1 MIGAVEW
8 MVVSSRSFGRAAL
21 AVVVVAGLGAQ
32 TPPSRIH
39 FGFSPDSSR
48 RQEEI
53 ESLLQAKIA
62 PARIEEHLRW
72 LTSRPHRTGTV
83 GARITADYILEA
95 LRQYGFEAELVRYDA
110 HLPSPVSVAI
120 ELLEPVQQTIPTTE
134 ERIEEDPFTDYV
146 EEHPGWNGYSAS
158 GDVTAQV
165 VYAHHGSVADFQALE
180 TMGVDFRG
188 KIVLLRYY
196 DTGDGRKVAN
206 AERFGASAVVLYAD
220 PAEDGFPYG
229 DVYPKGNWRPPGGIM
244 RRSVE
249 FLPYAGDPLSPGWA
263 SVPGA
268 RRLSLAEVKLPGIP
282 VVPISSRSAE
292 TILRHLAG
300 PPAPL
305 EWQGA
310 LPLTYR
316 VGPGPA
322 KLRVSALMD
331 NRDRP
336 MWNVIGRLPG
346 AASPDQWV
354 GLGNHH
360 DAWIFGAGDP
370 SSGTAAL
377 LELCR
382 GLGELAREG
391 HRPRR
396 TLVVAFWDAE
406 EMLLGGSTE
415 WVEEHSQELL
425 EKAVAYINMDSAVFN
440 TDRPLSVAAHPVLHR
455 LFRDVARDIPD
466 PRTGKSLFEAWRDVQ
481 NIYRQV
487 PGVDGW
493 GEFFDPERELEQ
505 PWVFEAPYDDAAPF
519 FNHLALPSSD
529 MYYGADYGMYHSIYE
544 NFHWMKTVVDPDF
557 AYHALMASLQGR
569 VVLRLANAEVPPL
582 DYVTEADYWRMA
594 YRDLEST
601 ASAREQEVPGIEE
614 ARELIEQWDAE
625 ARSLETELTGALAA
639 DRDVSALARLYYL
652 ASRDFL
658 RPADI
663 SYFASRNLFSG
674 DSLDDDVSGSTLPGL
689 RFALDNGDVE
699 KARQEAEIYL
709 AALRRRV
716 ESLAAMRRALR

>member
-1 MIGAVEW
+1 MN
-8 MVVSSRSFGRAAL
+8 VSSRILVIAAL
-21 AVVVVAGLGAQ
+21 TVLVVVGLGAQ
-32 TPPSRIH
+32 APPARTH
-39 FGFSPDSSR
+39 FGFSPNASR
-48 RQEEI
+48 EQDEI
-53 ESLLQAKIA
+53 ESRLQTKIA
-62 PARIEEHLRW
+62 PVRIEEHLRW
-72 LTSRPHRTGTV
+72 LTSRAHRTGTE
-83 GARITADYILEA
+83 GARATADYLLER
-95 LRQYGFEAELVRYDA
+95 LREYGFETELVRYDA
-110 HLPSPVSVAI
+110 HLPAPISVAV
-120 ELLEPVQQTIPTTE
+120 EMVEPSGLTIPTTE
-134 ERIEEDPFTDYV
+134 EPIEGDPFTEHV
-146 EEHPGWNGYSAS
+146 GEHPGWNGYSAS

-165 VYAHHGSVADFQALE
+165 VYGHYGSVEDFEALAAK
-180 TMGVDFRG
+180 GVDFRG

-196 DTGDGRKVAN
+196 ETGDGRKVAN
-206 AERFGASAVVLYAD
+206 AERLGASAVLLYAD
-220 PAEDGFPYG
+220 PEQDGFPFG
-229 DVYPKGNWRPPGGIM
+229 DVYPKGNWRPSGAIM

-249 FLPYAGDPLSPGWA
+249 FLPYSGDPLSPGWA

-268 RRLSLAEVKLPGIP
+268 RRLSLEEVKLPAIP

-316 VGPGPA
+316 IGPGPA
-322 KLRVSALMD
+322 KLHVQAQMD

-346 AASPDQWV
+346 ETSPDQWV

-415 WVEEHSQELL
+415 WVEEHGEELL

-440 TDRPLSVAAHPVLHR
+440 TERPLSVAAHPVLHR
-455 LFRDVARDIPD
+455 LFRDVARDIKD
-466 PRTGKSLFEAWRDVQ
+466 PRTGKSLFEAWRDLQ
-481 NIYRQV
+481 NQFRRV

-493 GEFFDPERELEQ
+493 GEFFDPEPELER
-505 PWVFEAPYDDAAPF
+505 PYVFEAPYDDASPF

-557 AYHALMASLQGR
+557 SYHALMASLQGR
-569 VVLRLANAEVPPL
+569 VALRLANADVPPL

-594 YRDLEST
+594 YRNLEDV
-601 ASAREQEVPGIEE
+601 AAGRQQQVPGIAE
-614 ARELIEQWDAE
+614 ARELIERWDME
-625 ARSLETELTGALAA
+625 ARSLEAELNQALAA
-639 DRDVSALARLYYL
+639 GRNVGELAKPYYL

-674 DSLDDDVSGSTLPGL
+674 DSLDDGLSGSTLPGI
-689 RFALDNGDVE
+689 RFALDKGDLE
-699 KARQEAEIYL
+699 KARQESEIYL
-709 AALRRRV
+709 AALRKRL
-716 ESLAAMRRALR
+716 ESVATMRRALR

>member
-1 MIGAVEW
+1 M
-8 MVVSSRSFGRAAL
+8 MVSSRIAAITALTVVLL
-21 AVVVVAGLGAQ
+21 ASLGVQ
-32 TPPSRIH
+32 TPTARTH
-39 FGFSPDSSR
+39 FGFSPDASH
-48 RQEEI
+48 RQDEI
-53 ESLLQAKIA
+53 ESLLQEKIT
-62 PARIEEHLRW
+62 PARIEDHLRW
-72 LTSRPHRTGTV
+72 LTSRPHRTGTE
-83 GARITADYILEA
+83 GARITADYLLER
-95 LRQYGFEAELVRYDA
+95 LLEYGFETELVRYDA
-110 HLPSPVSVAI
+110 YLPAPVSVAVEI
-120 ELLEPVQQTIPTTE
+120 VEPIGVTIPTTE
-134 ERIEEDPFTDYV
+134 DRIEGDPFTEHV
-146 EEHPGWNGYSAS
+146 GEHPGWNGYSAS

-165 VYAHHGSVADFQALE
+165 VYGHHGSVEDFEALE
-180 TMGVDFRG
+180 AMGVDFRG

-196 DTGDGRKVAN
+196 ETGEGRKVAN
-206 AERFGASAVVLYAD
+206 AERYGASAVLLYAD
-220 PAEDGFPYG
+220 PEQDGFPFG
-229 DVYPKGNWRPPGGIM
+229 EVYPKGNWRPPGAIM

-268 RRLSLAEVKLPGIP
+268 RRLSLEEVKLPGIP

-316 VGPGPA
+316 IGPGPA
-322 KLRVSALMD
+322 KLRVQAQMD
-331 NRDRP
+331 HRDRP

-346 AASPDQWV
+346 ETFPDQWI

-382 GLGELAREG
+382 SLGELAREG

-415 WVEEHSQELL
+415 WVEENSEELL

-440 TDRPLSVAAHPVLHR
+440 TERPLSVAAHPVLHR
-455 LFRDVARDIPD
+455 LFRDVARDIKD
-466 PRTGKSLFEAWRDVQ
+466 PRTGKSLFEAWRDLQ
-481 NIYRQV
+481 NQYRRV

-493 GEFFDPERELEQ
+493 GEFFDPEPELER
-505 PWVFEAPYDDAAPF
+505 PYVFEAPYDDAAPF

-529 MYYGADYGMYHSIYE
+529 MYYGPDYGMYHSIYE

-557 AYHALMASLQGR
+557 SYHALMASLQGR

-594 YRDLEST
+594 YRDLERT
-601 ASAREQEVPGIEE
+601 ASSRQQEVPGVDE
-614 ARELIEQWDAE
+614 ARRLIEQWDAE
-625 ARSLETELTGALAA
+625 ARSLETDVGAALSTG
-639 DRDVSALARLYYL
+639 RNVSALAKSYYL

-674 DSLDDDVSGSTLPGL
+674 DSLDEDLSGSTLPGI
-689 RFALDNGDVE
+689 RFALDKGDLE
-699 KARQEAEIYL
+699 KARQESEVYL
-709 AALRRRV
+709 AALRKRV
-716 ESLAAMRRALR
+716 ESLAAMRRTLR

>member
-1 MIGAVEW
+1 MSPRALGSIAFI
-8 MVVSSRSFGRAAL
+8 VVLTG
-21 AVVVVAGLGAQ
+21 GLFAQ
-32 TPPSRIH
+32 TSPPRAH

-48 RQEEI
+48 RQDEI
-53 ESLLQAKIA
+53 EALLQAKIA

-72 LTSRPHRTGTV
+72 LTSRPHRTGTE
-83 GARITADYILEA
+83 GARITADYLLER
-95 LRQYGFEAELVRYDA
+95 LREYGFEAGLVRYDA
-110 HLPSPVSVAI
+110 YLPAPISVAI
-120 ELLEPVQQTIPTTE
+120 EMVEPIRETIPTTE
-134 ERIEEDPFTDYV
+134 DRIEGDPFTEHVD
-146 EEHPGWNGYSAS
+146 EHPGWNGYSAS
-158 GDVTAQV
+158 GKVTAQV
-165 VYAHHGSVADFQALE
+165 VYAHHGSVDDFQALE
-180 TMGVDFRG
+180 AMGVDIRG
-188 KIVLLRYY
+188 KLVLLRYY
-196 DTGDGRKVAN
+196 DTGEGRKVAN
-206 AERFGASAVVLYAD
+206 AERFGAAAVLLYAD
-220 PAEDGFPYG
+220 PKEDGFPYG
-229 DVYPKGNWRPPGGIM
+229 DVYPEGDWRPSGGIM

-249 FLPYAGDPLSPGWA
+249 FLPYSGDPLSPGWA

-268 RRLSLAEVKLPGIP
+268 RRLSLQEVKMPGIP

-292 TILRHLAG
+292 ALLKHIAG

-305 EWQGA
+305 EWQGS

-316 VGPGPA
+316 IGPGPA
-322 KLRVSALMD
+322 KLRVETQMD

-336 MWNVIGRLPG
+336 IWNVIGRLPG
-346 AASPDQWV
+346 ETAPDQWV

-377 LELCR
+377 LELCQ

-391 HRPRR
+391 SRPRR
-396 TLVVAFWDAE
+396 TLVVSFWDAE

-415 WVEEHSQELL
+415 WVEEHKEELL

-455 LFRDVARDIPD
+455 LFRDVARDITD
-466 PRTGKSLFEAWRDVQ
+466 PRTGKTLFEAWRDLQ
-481 NIYRQV
+481 NEYRRV

-493 GEFFDPERELEQ
+493 GELFEPEPELEE
-505 PWVFEAPYDDAAPF
+505 PWVFEIPYDDATPF

-582 DYVTEADYWRMA
+582 DYVTEAAYWRMA
-594 YRDLEST
+594 YQDLENT
-601 ASAREQEVPGIEE
+601 AANREQEVPGIAE
-614 ARELIEQWDAE
+614 ARELIERWSTE
-625 ARSLETELTGALAA
+625 ARSLEADVTASLAA
-639 DRDVSALARLYYL
+639 GRDVGGLARLYHL
-652 ASRDFL
+652 TPRDFL

-663 SYFASRNLFSG
+663 SYFAARNLFAA
-674 DSLDDDVSGSTLPGL
+674 DSIEEGISGSTLPGI
-689 RFALDNGDVE
+689 RFALDKGDMD
-699 KARQEAEIYL
+699 KAREESEIYIS
-709 AALRRRV
+709 ALRKRV
-716 ESLAAMRRALR
+716 ESLAAMRRTLR